1 MTEIHENKISDA
13 VNVRIIASNK
23 NCIEGEA
30 LLQLENASKLPGI
43 VSAVGMPDIHPG
55 KGCPVGAAFLAKDII
70 YPHLVGN
77 DVGCGMSLW
86 KTDISR
92 QKIKRDKW
100 AKKLTGLETPWEE
113 SVEDWLK
120 SNGFE
125 SVRQDNALGT
135 IGGGNHFS
143 EIQIFEKIY
152 DHEAFTGLGLNKND
166 VMLLI
171 HSGSR
176 GIGEALFR
184 SHASKFGAK
193 GLSVPSE
200 EANQYLERHEYAM
213 NWAVANRTLIAER
226 ISQQLGFFCTK
237 VVDLSHNNISSI
249 DYNGNKLWLHRKG
262 AAPACD
268 GVVVIPGTRG
278 TLSYIAMPIGEQQE
292 NAWSVAHGAGRKWN
306 RSSTKDRLQDR
317 FTADSFMHTDL
328 GSTVICED
336 KELLFEEAP
345 QAYKDIDVV
354 IQDMV
359 DSGMIKVIATLK
371 PVITYKV
378 RKEK

>member
-1 MTEIHENKISDA
+1 MTEIKNESK
-13 VNVRIIASNK
+13 NVRIIASN
-23 NCIEGEA
+23 NNWIEGEA
-30 LLQLENASKLPGI
+30 IRQLENAAKLPGI
-43 VSAVGMPDIHPG
+43 ISATGMPDIHPG
-55 KGCPVGAAFLAKDII
+55 KGCPVGCVFLAKDII

-86 KTDISR
+86 KTNVGR
-92 QKIKRDKW
+92 QKCKRDKW
-100 AKKLTGLETPWEE
+100 AKKLSGLETPLED
-113 SVEDWLK
+113 SVSGWLE

-125 SVRQDNALGT
+125 SVKEDKALGT
-135 IGGGNHFS
+135 LGGGNHFA
-143 EIQIFEKIY
+143 EIQIVEKIY
-152 DHEAFTGLGLNKND
+152 DQDLFAGLGLHKND

-184 SHASKFGAK
+184 SHAARFGAK

-200 EANQYLERHEYAM
+200 DAAHYLEKYDYAIK
-213 NWAVANRTLIAER
+213 WAAANRSLIAER
-226 ISQQLGFFCTK
+226 ISQQLGFDSTK
-237 VVDLSHNNISSI
+237 ILDLMHNCISPVI
-249 DYNGNKLWLHRKG
+249 QNGETLWLHRKG

-268 GVVVIPGTRG
+268 GVVVIPGSRG
-278 TLSYIAMPIGEQQE
+278 SFTYIAKPVGDQQD

-306 RSSTKDRLQDR
+306 RSSAKERLQDR
-317 FTADSFMHTDL
+317 FTADSFMYTQI

-354 IQDMV
+354 IKDMV
-359 DSGMIKVIATLK
+359 DAGIIEVIATLK
-371 PVITYKV
+371 PLITYKV
-378 RKEK
+378 RKER